1 MIKIRKYTL
10 KNKHKKRFTGGSDN
24 NRNLNR
30 KQRRL
35 LNRDFLNYKQQFAVV
50 YQIIHLHQVLI
61 RPFYLNHKP

>member
-35 LNRDFLNYKQQFAVV
+35 LNRQTTSSSSQSYIK
-50 YQIIHLHQVLI
+50 LHQVLI